1 MVAGPRNQPFRTAR
15 ISVRS
20 GLFIAC
26 FVLAREVEQSGEF
39 ANQLDLQFAVDGVKA
54 DRRRRP

>member
-1 MVAGPRNQPFRTAR
+1 
-15 ISVRS
+15 VRS